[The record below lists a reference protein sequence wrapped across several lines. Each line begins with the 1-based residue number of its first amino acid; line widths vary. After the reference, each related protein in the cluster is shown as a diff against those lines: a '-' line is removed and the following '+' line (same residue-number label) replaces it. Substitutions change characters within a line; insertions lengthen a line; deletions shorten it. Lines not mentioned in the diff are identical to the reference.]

1 MVSIHFLEHVR
12 NAGSIMH
19 LLKIHPPFHE
29 LFSFI
34 KYQGQNM
41 PKWPIGGV
49 CSLHTNFE
57 RRSHFAETIHHIS
70 LLSISRGA
78 CQFLRHISFE
88 VHDCRKCRFKW
99 DRVLLPRQN
108 SNSVQISRRVLFCI
122 YSIIPLQRQSDQYQC
137 HIKTY

>member
-1 MVSIHFLEHVR
+1 
-12 NAGSIMH
+12 
-19 LLKIHPPFHE
+19 
-29 LFSFI
+29 
-34 KYQGQNM
+34 M

-99 DRVLLPRQN
+99 DRVLLPAKIPTQ
-108 SNSVQISRRVLFCI
+108 SKFTAGFCFA
-122 YSIIPLQRQSDQYQC
+122 SILLSHFKGNLTNINVILKPTDHQP
-137 HIKTY
+137 